1 MSNQNAVTENNTETM
16 EAEAIPRGYMQK
28 GDGSLVPKKLVSPLD
43 LERNELVKDLVASAK
58 AVQAPMAEFKTQA
71 MNDIEKFIQ
80 HSADNYDAKMGGKK
94 GNVTLYSF
102 DGRLKVV
109 RTYAEHIYFDER
121 LQAAKA
127 LVDECIH
134 VWAKGS
140 RAEIKVLV
148 QDAFQTDKQG
158 NISTGRIL
166 GLKRLDIKDEKW
178 QQAMMAI
185 TDSMQVAGTKSYIRF
200 YERIG
205 KSEEYTP
212 IALDIAAL

>member
-1 MSNQNAVTENNTETM
+1 MSTQAATEKEPII
-16 EAEAIPRGYMQK
+16 IPKGYMQRA
-28 GDGSLVPKKLVSPLD
+28 DGSLVHKKLVSQID
-43 LERNELVKDLVASAK
+43 HDRDDLVKKLIDGAREVQDPMKKFKQSAMTLV
-58 AVQAPMAEFKTQA
+58 QEF
-71 MNDIEKFIQ
+71 IE
-80 HSADNYDAKMGGKK
+80 HSAANYDAKMGGKK

-109 RTYAEHIYFDER
+109 RSFAENIYFDER

-134 VWAKGS
+134 LWAKGS

-158 NISTGRIL
+158 NISTSRIL

-178 QQAMMAI
+178 QNAMKAI
-185 TDSMQVAGTKSYIRF
+185 SDSMQVSGTKSYIRF
-200 YERIG
+200 YERVG
-205 KSEEYTP
+205 DSEEYTP
-212 IALDIAAL
+212 IPLDIAAL